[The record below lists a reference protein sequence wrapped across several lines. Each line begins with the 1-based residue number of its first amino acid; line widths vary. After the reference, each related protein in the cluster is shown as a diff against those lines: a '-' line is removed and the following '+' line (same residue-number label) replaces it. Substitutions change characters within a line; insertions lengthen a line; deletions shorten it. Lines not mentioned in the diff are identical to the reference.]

1 MTWCKFGTE
10 FFDDLANAGLS
21 DAAVRTHAEAI
32 SWIYRVE
39 QTDLRI
45 PKHLV
50 RRFAGS
56 EAWEVAVKDLVA
68 AEFWRDDGDGYVV
81 IHHADVIRASIY
93 AQRKKR
99 ERDKRSQQAHR
110 DRAAKPDVSADADA
124 NVSAY
129 ADSQTDKQAAMDG
142 SATKEPTGDA
152 YEYCCSCKLHSKTV
166 VDGRCSTCRQA
177 EAS

>member
-1 MTWCKFGTE
+1 MGCTAHPRSTRRPDRPSRSSTIPPTPHCSVTDANVARRAMTWCKFGTE

-68 AEFWRDDGDGYVV
+68 AEFWRDD
-81 IHHADVIRASIY
+81 
-93 AQRKKR
+93 
-99 ERDKRSQQAHR
+99 
-110 DRAAKPDVSADADA
+110 
-124 NVSAY
+124 
-129 ADSQTDKQAAMDG
+129 
-142 SATKEPTGDA
+142 
-152 YEYCCSCKLHSKTV
+152 
-166 VDGRCSTCRQA
+166 
-177 EAS
+177 